1 MADNTYIWKEI
12 LQKRNNKL
20 LASDWTQLP
29 NSPLSDSKKAEWATY
44 RQTLRDIPNNLRNH
58 SNYVSDSASHPD
70 DGSILSWQ
78 WPTKPS

>member
-1 MADNTYIWKEI
+1 MADNTYAWKEI

-20 LASDWTQLP
+20 LASDWTQLSD
-29 NSPLSDSKKAEWATY
+29 SPLSDSKKAEWATY
-44 RQTLRDIPNNLRNH
+44 RRALRDIPNTLRNH
-58 SNYVSDSASHPD
+58 SNYESDSASHPD